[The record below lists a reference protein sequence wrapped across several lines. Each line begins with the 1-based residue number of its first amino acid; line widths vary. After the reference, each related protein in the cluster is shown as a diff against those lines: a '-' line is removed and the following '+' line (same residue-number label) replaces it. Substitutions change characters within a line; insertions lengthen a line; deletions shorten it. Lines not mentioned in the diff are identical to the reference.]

1 MPQNWLLF
9 NSVVDHCWANKFY
22 VVYWFAIN
30 TQTRDLQRRVCFS
43 WVIDSIAFGPVVDSM
58 MVWWSLSLSLLLL
71 LLMMMVNLNWTC
83 HLYQHAHYKMV
94 HQVCPL
100 WFGWLTTGHPIFYNI
115 LLPQYWHMLVTIHLT
130 HQLLWWICM
139 SNQTKPSTKKI

>member
-30 TQTRDLQRRVCFS
+30 TQTIDLQRRVCFS

-58 MVWWSLSLSLLLL
+58 MVWWSLSLLLLL
-71 LLMMMVNLNWTC
+71 LMMVNLNWTC
-83 HLYQHAHYKMV
+83 HLYQHAPLQNGSSSLSAMV
-94 HQVCPL
+94 RLVDHGSP
-100 WFGWLTTGHPIFYNI
+100 NI
-115 LLPQYWHMLVTIHLT
+115 LQHIAVPVLT
-130 HQLLWWICM
+130 HVGHHSFDTSTFVVNLYV
-139 SNQTKPSTKKI
+139 KPN